1 VDGFTEVRQRISQTK
16 GGAREAIAWATA
28 VSAYL
33 NALVATCAKNDCEP
47 VSVVVFGSAARGGL
61 SSKSSDVDTLVVLSD
76 EISEDR
82 QHALKN
88 AIALLE
94 AEHGFR
100 TSPSNRPAMYEDWA
114 EYLSSN
120 AFSAFV
126 CSESDLLSGDVA
138 RILKLKP
145 IEALLVDRIALPTI
159 LDSAVTFW
167 GKDLL
172 ASVNTPPIRRLD
184 VLKASLSF
192 FSVLWMS
199 ATLYAVLPKS
209 TKYAMGALKRSLHSC
224 FYVCNGRS
232 APLEEEVRYFGER
245 LRKTQ
250 ALDRLMA
257 LRSQYSPSF
266 RFVIAAFPQIMHL
279 QLYALR
285 EGTFD
290 HR

>member
-1 VDGFTEVRQRISQTK
+1 
-16 GGAREAIAWATA
+16 
-28 VSAYL
+28 
-33 NALVATCAKNDCEP
+33 

-61 SSKSSDVDTLVVLSD
+61 SSRSSDVDTLVIVPD

-82 QHALKN
+82 QHALKD

-100 TSPSNRPAMYEDWA
+100 TSPSNKPAMYEDLA

-120 AFSAFV
+120 SFSAFI
-126 CSESDLLSGDVA
+126 CSESDLLSGDVV

-145 IEALLVDRIALPTI
+145 IEALLVDRIVLPTI

-167 GKDLL
+167 GRDLL
-172 ASVNTPPIRRLD
+172 VSVNTPAIRKLD
-184 VLKASLSF
+184 VLKASISFLGVLS
-192 FSVLWMS
+192 MS
-199 ATLYAVLPKS
+199 ATLYAVLPRS

-232 APLEEEVRYFGER
+232 ASLEEEVLYFRER

-250 ALDRLMA
+250 VLDNLMA
-257 LRSQYSPSF
+257 LRSHYSPSF
-266 RFVIAAFPQIMHL
+266 RFVIAAFSQIMHL

-285 EGTFD
+285 EGTFNR
-290 HR
+290 H